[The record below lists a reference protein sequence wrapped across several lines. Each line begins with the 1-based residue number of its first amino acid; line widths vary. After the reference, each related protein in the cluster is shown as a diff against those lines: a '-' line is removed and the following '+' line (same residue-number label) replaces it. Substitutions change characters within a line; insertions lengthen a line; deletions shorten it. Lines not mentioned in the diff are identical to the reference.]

1 VAIAA
6 AVAGTLGAWSAG
18 AAAQPAAVTRP
29 VGLVREVHPVTSG
42 PAQASAAGTRPAE
55 LDAFSAA
62 ALNSGSTVVAAR
74 IAARRRAAPTP
85 RQIATRLMH
94 QFHWG
99 KRQFRYLNPLWD
111 RESSWNVRALNAYSG
126 AYGIPQAVPGSK
138 MASAGRHWRT
148 SARTQIMWGL
158 RYIKDRYGSPAAAWR
173 HELAT
178 GWY

>member
-1 VAIAA
+1 
-6 AVAGTLGAWSAG
+6 VAGTLGAWSAG

-29 VGLVREVHPVTSG
+29 VGFAREVHPVFSG
-42 PAQASAAGTRPAE
+42 PAQPPADRTQAAE
-55 LDAFSAA
+55 LDAFSAIT
-62 ALNSGSTVVAAR
+62 LNARSDAVAATTS
-74 IAARRRAAPTP
+74 ARRRAAPRP
-85 RQIATRLMH
+85 RQIAIRLLH
-94 QFHWG
+94 HFHWG
-99 KRQFRYLNPLWD
+99 RRQFRYLNPLWD
-111 RESSWNVRALNAYSG
+111 RESSWNVHALNAYSG

-148 SARTQIMWGL
+148 SASTQIRWGL